1 MTSTKKIEGR
11 RVLDRVRPAVITGIV
26 LCLANYGMDFV
37 MDRLGTNSSKTIVDD
52 LAIGVLGALAV
63 YFFLSASRERDDF
76 ESAKERIILI
86 RELNR
91 RIREALVSVATS
103 ALSEERLARLQGIDE
118 ATDRIDDILTDLVSH
133 AKSKNARE
141 PIRSSKNA

>member
-1 MTSTKKIEGR
+1 MTSTKKIEGQ

-37 MDRLGTNSSKTIVDD
+37 MDRLGTNSSKTIVND

-76 ESAKERIILI
+76 ESAKERTILI

-103 ALSEERLARLQGIDE
+103 ALSEERMARLQGIDE
-118 ATDRIDDILTDLVSH
+118 ATDRIDDILTDLVSQ

-141 PIRSSKNA
+141 PMGSSKNV

>member
-1 MTSTKKIEGR
+1 M
-11 RVLDRVRPAVITGIV
+11 ITGIV
-26 LCLANYGMDFV
+26 LCLANYGMDLV
-37 MDRLGTNSSKTIVDD
+37 MDRLGTNSSKTIVND

-63 YFFLSASRERDDF
+63 YFLLSASRERDDF

-103 ALSEERLARLQGIDE
+103 ALSEERMARLQGIDE
-118 ATDRIDDILTDLVSH
+118 ATDRIDDILTDLVSQ
-133 AKSKNARE
+133 AKSKNARGNLLAQARMYSSAR
-141 PIRSSKNA
+141 IRK

>member
-1 MTSTKKIEGR
+1 
-11 RVLDRVRPAVITGIV
+11 
-26 LCLANYGMDFV
+26 
-37 MDRLGTNSSKTIVDD
+37 
-52 LAIGVLGALAV
+52 LGALAV
-63 YFFLSASRERDDF
+63 YSFLSASRERDDF